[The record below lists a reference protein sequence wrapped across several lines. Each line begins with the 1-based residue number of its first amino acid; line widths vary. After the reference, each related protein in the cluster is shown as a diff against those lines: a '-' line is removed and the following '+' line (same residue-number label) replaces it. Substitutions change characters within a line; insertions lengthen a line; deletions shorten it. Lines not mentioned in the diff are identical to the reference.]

1 MSHNT
6 LRSAVRGRVLLPG
19 DEAFDTARTPWNLN
33 IDQPVAAVVHV
44 EDAED
49 MAAVVGYARD
59 AGLSVTAQPNGHGAS
74 GDTAGAILVRTR
86 RLDRIEVDPARRR
99 ARVGAGTNWGQVQAA
114 AARHGLTGLA
124 GSSPVVSVV
133 GYTLGGGLSW
143 FGRKYGWAAD
153 SVRVFDIVDADG
165 RQARVTAESDP
176 ELFWALCG
184 GGGDFALVTAVEF
197 DLFAAPALFGG
208 LIAWPAAQTEAVRA
222 AFQDITDHAPAE
234 LTVWLNRL
242 ELPQAPPVIAI
253 AAAYLGEP
261 ARGRDLLRRLDTIDG
276 ILADT
281 RRELSPA
288 ELGAIVNEPTAPSPG
303 LLRTELLTALDETAA
318 EILLHAPIDPLMGIQ
333 LRQLGGALAEPTRGA
348 APPFAEP
355 YALSLQATG
364 SDPDT
369 VAAVLATQKRIIAD
383 LGARV
388 SGRKPYTVLSAGDSV
403 AEVFDTGTLDRLRKL
418 KQARDPHGVFR
429 ANFPILH

>member
-19 DEAFDTARTPWNLN
+19 DDEFDTARTPWNLN
-33 IDQPVAAVVHV
+33 VDQPVAAVVHV

-74 GDTAGAILVRTR
+74 GDTAGTILVRTR
-86 RLDRIEVDPARRR
+86 RLDRVEVDPERRR
-99 ARVGAGTNWGQVQAA
+99 ARVGAGASWGEVQAA
-114 AARHGLTGLA
+114 AAPHGLTGLA

-143 FGRKYGWAAD
+143 FGRKHGWAAD
-153 SVRVFDIVDADG
+153 SVQAFDIVDADG
-165 RQARVTAESDP
+165 RPARVTAESDP
-176 ELFWALCG
+176 ELFWALRG
-184 GGGDFALVTAVEF
+184 GGGDFALVTAMEF

-208 LIAWPAAQTEAVRA
+208 LIAWPAERTEAVRA
-222 AFQDITDHAPAE
+222 AFRDITDHAPAE

-261 ARGRDLLRRLDTIDG
+261 ARARDLLRQLDTIDG
-276 ILADT
+276 VLADT

-288 ELGAIVNEPTAPSPG
+288 ELGAIVNEPTAPGPG
-303 LLRTELLTALDETAA
+303 LVRAELLTALDETAA
-318 EILLHAPIDPLMGIQ
+318 EILLHEPIDPMLGIQ
-333 LRQLGGALAEPTRGA
+333 VRQLGGALAEPTRGA
-348 APPFAEP
+348 VPPFTEP
-355 YALSLQATG
+355 YALSLQAIG

-369 VAAVLATQKRIIAD
+369 VAAVHATQKRIITD

-403 AEVFDTGTLDRLRKL
+403 ADVFDPGTVDRLRKL

-429 ANFPILH
+429 ANFPIPH

>member
-19 DEAFDTARTPWNLN
+19 DKEFDTARTPWNLN

-74 GDTAGAILVRTR
+74 GDTAGTILVRTR
-86 RLDRIEVDPARRR
+86 RLDQAEVDPARRR
-99 ARVGAGTNWGQVQAA
+99 ARVGAGASWGEVLAA
-114 AARHGLTGLA
+114 AAPHGLTGLA

-133 GYTLGGGLSW
+133 GYTLGGGMSW

-153 SVRVFDIVDADG
+153 SVRAFDIVDADG
-165 RQARVTAESDP
+165 RQARVTADSDP
-176 ELFWALCG
+176 DLFWALRG
-184 GGGDFALVTAVEF
+184 GGGDFALVTAMEF

-208 LIAWPAAQTEAVRA
+208 LMAWPAAQTEAVRD
-222 AFQDITDHAPAE
+222 AFQYIVENAPAE
-234 LTVWLNRL
+234 LTVWLHRL
-242 ELPQAPPVIAI
+242 ELPQSPPVIAI
-253 AAAYLGEP
+253 AAAYLGES
-261 ARGRDLLRRLDTIDG
+261 AHGRDLMRWLDTIDG
-276 ILADT
+276 KLADT

-288 ELGAIVNEPTAPSPG
+288 ELGAIVNEPTAPGPG
-303 LLRTELLTALDETAA
+303 LLRTELLTELDETAA
-318 EILLHAPIDPLMGIQ
+318 EILLHDPIDPMMGIQ
-333 LRQLGGALAEPTRGA
+333 LRQLGGALGEPTRGA
-348 APPFAEP
+348 VPSFAEP
-355 YALSLQATG
+355 YALCLQAIG

-369 VAAVLATQKRIIAD
+369 VAAVHATQKRIIAD

-403 AEVFDTGTLDRLRKL
+403 AEVFDTGTIDRLRKI

-429 ANFPILH
+429 ANFPIPH